1 MAGCGGNAD
10 GEATENKRPSRFYP
24 PKRQQCSV
32 AAQLSVLH

>member
-10 GEATENKRPSRFYP
+10 GEATENQSPSRFYP

-32 AAQLSVLH
+32 TAKLSVLH